1 MRFKKGR
8 QKIRINRE
16 KFIKKILNRKDPF
29 DKQII
34 KLIKQGELTLDILE
48 I

>member
-1 MRFKKGR
+1 MWGIKKGID
-8 QKIRINRE
+8 KE

-29 DKQII
+29 DKKIL
-34 KLIKQGELTLDILE
+34 KLIKQGELTIEILE

>member
-1 MRFKKGR
+1 MRFLSGG
-8 QKIRINRE
+8 QKIRTNQE

-34 KLIKQGELTLDILE
+34 KLIKQGELTVEILE

>member
-1 MRFKKGR
+1 MRFLRGR
-8 QKIRINRE
+8 QKIRINPE
-16 KFIKKILNRKDPF
+16 KFIKKILNRKNPF

-34 KLIKQGELTLDILE
+34 KLIKQGELTVEILE